1 MNKPVI
7 SIIAAIAR
15 NGVIGRDNDLP
26 WHLPA
31 DLAFFKKTTNGHPII
46 LGRKNYESIG
56 RPLPNRTNIIVTRD
70 TSYTADGCLVAH
82 NLDDAISLACRNE
95 QDEIFI
101 IGGAQVYA
109 QALPLVSRMYLTRV
123 HTDAIGDVFFPDF
136 DCNDWTETWRDNH
149 QADDRNGFDFTF
161 VKLERKSRGRS

>member
-1 MNKPVI
+1 MKKPVI
-7 SIIAAIAR
+7 SIIAAVAR

-56 RPLPNRTNIIVTRD
+56 RPLPNRTNIVVSRD
-70 TSYTADGCLVAH
+70 VSYTVDGCLVAH
-82 NLDDAISLACRNE
+82 SLEDAISLASKQE

-101 IGGAQVYA
+101 IGGAQIYA
-109 QALPLVSRMYLTRV
+109 QALPLTTRMYLTQV
-123 HTDAIGDVFFPDF
+123 HTDAAGDVFFPEF
-136 DCNDWTETWRDNH
+136 DNNDWTETWREHH
-149 QADDRNGFDFTF
+149 QADDRNGFDFAF
-161 VKLERKSRGRS
+161 VKLERKSRNTS